1 MKVNYEA
8 IVRIK
13 ISEKVSKLKM
23 EEFCKERNI
32 EDIESYLLNK
42 YKRDLLELFEDEF
55 DYNDV
60 NFKSVAEIESQS
72 VAIRRINNG
81 Y

>member
-8 IVRIK
+8 TVKIK

-32 EDIESYLLNK
+32 EDIESYSLNK
-42 YKRDLLELFEDEF
+42 YKRDLLELFEEEFNYGDE
-55 DYNDV
+55 D
-60 NFKSVAEIESQS
+60 FKGVAEIESQHL
-72 VAIRRINNG
+72 IIEEDE
-81 Y
+81 

>member
-8 IVRIK
+8 TVKIK

-55 DYNDV
+55 NYGDED
-60 NFKSVAEIESQS
+60 FKGVVEIESQS
-72 VAIRRINNG
+72 VSIREDK
-81 Y
+81 

>member
-1 MKVNYEA
+1 MKINYEA
-8 IVRIK
+8 TVKIK
-13 ISEKVSKLKM
+13 ISEKVSKLQM

-55 DYNDV
+55 GYGDE
-60 NFKSVAEIESQS
+60 NFKGVAEIESQS
-72 VAIRRINNG
+72 VSIREDK
-81 Y
+81 

>member
-55 DYNDV
+55 GYNDE
-60 NFKSVAEIESQS
+60 NFKGVAEIESQS
-72 VAIRRINNG
+72 VSIREDK
-81 Y
+81 

>member
-8 IVRIK
+8 IVKIK

-23 EEFCKERNI
+23 KEFCKERSI

-42 YKRDLLELFEDEF
+42 YKEDILELFESGF
-55 DYNDV
+55 DHGDV

-72 VAIRRINNG
+72 VSIREDK
-81 Y
+81 